1 MVRHFVMALALTA
14 TAAVTA
20 ATADDA
26 ADIQLLKAK
35 VEALEAKL
43 EAAQLK
49 IEKLQKENEE
59 LKAGGAKAAKPSDT
73 DTGET
78 AANLKATLNDV
89 EYELLQCVRDP
100 EKRTRVTFTFG
111 LKSEQ
116 GSPLHYAPHQLSL
129 TDGDGAAIDVKV
141 VKGPPLK
148 GDAIGVPRADFNLP
162 KGQVIKFQ
170 IIVEGVK
177 EGVTLIDRVEL
188 TAPARGFV
196 VDKVTFTNVKVASKK

>member
-1 MVRHFVMALALTA
+1 MALVLTA
-14 TAAVTA
+14 TAVVTSA
-20 ATADDA
+20 PADDA

-59 LKAGGAKAAKPSDT
+59 LKAAGAKAAKPSDA

-78 AANLKATLNDV
+78 PANLKATLNGV
-89 EYELLQCVRDP
+89 EYELLKCVRDP
-100 EKRTRVTFTFG
+100 EKRTRVAFTFG
-111 LKSEQ
+111 LKSEE
-116 GSPLHYAPHQLSL
+116 GLASHFAPHQLSL
-129 TDGDGAAIDVKV
+129 TDGDGAAIDIKLA
-141 VKGPPLK
+141 KGPTLK
-148 GDAIGVPRADFNLP
+148 GDAFGVPRADFSLP

-170 IIVEGVK
+170 IIVDGVK
-177 EGVTLIDRVEL
+177 EGVTTIDRVDL

-196 VDKVTFTNVKVASKK
+196 IDRVTFTSVKVASKE